1 MITKYKKGQS
11 PEVTNEEQNIIKR
24 RKITKVSH
32 KKKKDFLVKEKK
44 GHL

>member
-11 PEVTNEEQNIIKR
+11 PEVKNEKQNIIKR

-32 KKKKDFLVKEKK
+32 KKKKKIL
-44 GHL
+44 L